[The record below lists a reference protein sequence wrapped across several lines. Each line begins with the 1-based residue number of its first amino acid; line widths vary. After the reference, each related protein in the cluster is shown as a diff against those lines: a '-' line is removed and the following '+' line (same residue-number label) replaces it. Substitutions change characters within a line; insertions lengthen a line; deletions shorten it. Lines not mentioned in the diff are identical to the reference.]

1 MDGRKKGWVD
11 GWLRLELGMGVAFVK
26 HLKCWLLKT
35 AKKKK
40 KKIINGW
47 AGQFPIKEKSM

>member
-11 GWLRLELGMGVAFVK
+11 GWLRLELGMDVAFVK

-40 KKIINGW
+40 KK
-47 AGQFPIKEKSM
+47 KDY